1 MVQGSNTWAVDN
13 AIEAITTAEV
23 LERHDALVL
32 VAVEDHE
39 EMVRPLEREWRM
51 GAQADVLSCR
61 NVAGVRTPPR
71 TGASES
77 DYEAAKCDL
86 TRALTRLLAR
96 GYKRAV
102 FDRRLLFHPDKRFR
116 ALVEEAQLYRGV
128 GVPPS
133 FFMDRPLDTLMAKYF

>member
-13 AIEAITTAEV
+13 EIEAITTAEV

-77 DYEAAKCDL
+77 DYEAAKRDL
-86 TRALTRLLAR
+86 TRSLTRL
-96 GYKRAV
+96 
-102 FDRRLLFHPDKRFR
+102 P
-116 ALVEEAQLYRGV
+116 
-128 GVPPS
+128 VPPPVCNVPPVPPPVYLFPCATS
-133 FFMDRPLDTLMAKYF
+133 RTVLPLSLLRLAC